1 MCSQIQNI
9 VIIINMHA
17 CLICMKFGMNV
28 HVHRQ
33 ILFGND
39 GSPYNYMYECQDV
52 SVVWSK
58 DVSTHLVQ
66 P

>member
-1 MCSQIQNI
+1 MLDLYEVWDEC
-9 VIIINMHA
+9 
-17 CLICMKFGMNV
+17 
-28 HVHRQ
+28 RQ

-58 DVSTHLVQ
+58 DVSTHLV
-66 P
+66 